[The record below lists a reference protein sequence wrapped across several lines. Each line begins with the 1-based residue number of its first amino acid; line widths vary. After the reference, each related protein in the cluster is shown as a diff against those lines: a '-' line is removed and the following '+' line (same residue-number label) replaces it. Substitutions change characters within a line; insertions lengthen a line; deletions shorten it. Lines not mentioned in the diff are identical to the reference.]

1 MKKIVFALVFYL
13 FFDPIYAQDLKIF
26 LTNTY
31 TDNLYYLYKELDK
44 SDLDINY
51 KGTDNAKYSDG
62 VEYPSFIETK
72 DDIFRNN
79 ISCYIKIEKSQLKLN
94 DNGFLY
100 FTCKG
105 NIQNLIYGGNYY
117 AVKYTNFLYDEDA
130 RINDLGEIF
139 HKVYNSQ
146 NYNTNTGDFKSKDK
160 KLENDWNSYAS
171 RYLDYSLF
179 VQNIIKSV
187 RMNVPYLQET
197 INGKTIIYDDDI
209 LKYRWFDVPRYGSIY
224 ANCTKPMV
232 EGDSGNGVGV
242 ELNIDF
248 YIPSDNIV
256 ILNGYADWNK
266 QHLYKQNARMKKVK
280 VEGEDFSLEYDFEDY
295 VHFSQIDFPKKTKKI
310 KITVLE
316 VYDGSKWADMAISGM
331 WVNPDITKTANS
343 KIAEEY
349 LEYAQQ
355 HCVEFEE

>member
-1 MKKIVFALVFYL
+1 MKKMLFIFASCLSFMS
-13 FFDPIYAQDLKIF
+13 IYAEDVKIF

-31 TDNLYYLYKELDK
+31 FDNPYYLYKELDK
-44 SDLDINY
+44 SDTAIRY
-51 KGTDNAKYSDG
+51 KGTDKAKYYEG

-72 DDIFRNN
+72 DYIFRNN
-79 ISCYIKIEKSQLKLN
+79 IFYYSKIEKNKLKLN

-105 NIQNLIYGGNYY
+105 NIQYLIYGGNYY
-117 AVKYTNFLYDEDA
+117 AVKYTNFLYNEDA
-130 RINDLGEIF
+130 QINELGEIF
-139 HKVYNSQ
+139 HKVYNSK
-146 NYNTNTGDFKSKDK
+146 NYNTNTGDFKSTDK
-160 KLENDWNSYAS
+160 KLENNWNSYAS
-171 RYLDYSLF
+171 GYLDYSLF
-179 VQNIIKSV
+179 IHNIIKSV
-187 RMNVPYLQET
+187 KMNVPYLQET

-209 LKYRWFDVPRYGSIY
+209 LKYRWFNVPHYGSIY

-242 ELNIDF
+242 ELNVDF

-280 VEGEDFSLEYDFEDY
+280 VEGEGFSLEYEFEDY
-295 VHFSQIDFPKKTKKI
+295 VHFAQIDFPKKTNKI

-331 WVNPDITKTANS
+331 WVNPDVTKTANS
-343 KIAEEY
+343 TIAEEY
-349 LEYAQQ
+349 LEYAKQN
-355 HCVEFEE
+355 CVDIEK